1 MSEFKFKIRNIKGY
15 GDIPQEIT
23 LNLNPNRLNFVVAPN
38 GSGKTSFTT
47 AFNCLSNGKID
58 VPLEWK
64 YKKQKNA
71 TSSLSIATNG
81 VEWVAN
87 GRSNKISSE
96 WNPVVINTRV
106 HTDIMA
112 NAGERGAMVNEPIT
126 RVMSICAKESIP
138 PKVIIPYDLAAIKGD
153 FGIKRGALKDYS
165 ASINTVKFLIAIKES
180 IPCLY
185 QFNYYPVAKSRIN
198 QLVNKIN
205 AKNGNIR
212 TLKSKMSDA
221 DFKTIEQYNNYK
233 KFKVA
238 FSPILGTNSHK
249 LDYFLLFYQL
259 FTIYTTHS
267 TEIKNAVAWAEY
279 EFIKQQISM
288 DLECVKCPWKG
299 ASLKER
305 DNKLFID
312 YPLVDEYSNG
322 QRDIMTLYTQLLLF
336 KQSLSDNK
344 KYILILDEVFDY
356 LDDANLLAAQ
366 YFVSSLLEKNNENS
380 TLYIILFTHLD
391 PDYYRTYV
399 LKKYINVQYLITQKP
414 IPNTL
419 IKCFIG
425 YRDWLKKKWN
435 EGDLDKA
442 QLYKNLSNY
451 LFHYNPND
459 CNYREEIKNHQY
471 IQHPVKETWG
481 EKSVLYT
488 YLIGEVN
495 NYLSGENYD
504 PYAVAFAIRLRVEK
518 IAYNL
523 ITDEQIKKDFLD
535 ANQSYDKIEICTN
548 HNIPIPI
555 FYMMVI
561 AIGNE
566 ADHLK
571 EKNGEYQEKEMVY
584 KLKNNIIKRI
594 ISNIFEY
601 NDKAHPASLDS
612 IYP

>member
-1 MSEFKFKIRNIKGY
+1 
-15 GDIPQEIT
+15 
-23 LNLNPNRLNFVVAPN
+23 
-38 GSGKTSFTT
+38 
-47 AFNCLSNGKID
+47 
-58 VPLEWK
+58 
-64 YKKQKNA
+64 
-71 TSSLSIATNG
+71 
-81 VEWVAN
+81 
-87 GRSNKISSE
+87 
-96 WNPVVINTRV
+96 
-106 HTDIMA
+106 
-112 NAGERGAMVNEPIT
+112 
-126 RVMSICAKESIP
+126 
-138 PKVIIPYDLAAIKGD
+138 
-153 FGIKRGALKDYS
+153 
-165 ASINTVKFLIAIKES
+165 
-180 IPCLY
+180 
-185 QFNYYPVAKSRIN
+185 
-198 QLVNKIN
+198 
-205 AKNGNIR
+205 
-212 TLKSKMSDA
+212 MSDA

-442 QLYKNLSNY
+442 QLYKNL
-451 LFHYNPND
+451 
-459 CNYREEIKNHQY
+459 
-471 IQHPVKETWG
+471 
-481 EKSVLYT
+481 
-488 YLIGEVN
+488 
-495 NYLSGENYD
+495 
-504 PYAVAFAIRLRVEK
+504 
-518 IAYNL
+518 
-523 ITDEQIKKDFLD
+523 
-535 ANQSYDKIEICTN
+535 
-548 HNIPIPI
+548 
-555 FYMMVI
+555 
-561 AIGNE
+561 
-566 ADHLK
+566 
-571 EKNGEYQEKEMVY
+571 
-584 KLKNNIIKRI
+584 
-594 ISNIFEY
+594 
-601 NDKAHPASLDS
+601 
-612 IYP
+612 